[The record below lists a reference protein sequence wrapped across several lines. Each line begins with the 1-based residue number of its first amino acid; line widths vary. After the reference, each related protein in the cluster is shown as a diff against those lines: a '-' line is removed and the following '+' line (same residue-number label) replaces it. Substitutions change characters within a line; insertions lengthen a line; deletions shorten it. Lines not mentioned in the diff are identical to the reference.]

1 MTAIHG
7 RLTVVKVATK
17 DISPYCKTST
27 LELTPDVHDTSGYGL
42 TNKTKAGGLIDG
54 KFTAGGTYDNTVSV
68 GPGNAL
74 RPLIGTTVAVIRQL
88 EGTAV
93 TKPQDAFNAVVGK
106 YTETS
111 PCDDMVSWSCDF
123 EITGVVNTA
132 VQ

>member
-1 MTAIHG
+1 MTAVHG
-7 RLTVVKVATK
+7 RNTVVKVATK

-54 KFTAGGTYDNTVSV
+54 KFTAGGTYDNTASV
-68 GPGNAL
+68 GPGIVL
-74 RPLIGTTVAVIRQL
+74 RPLVGTTAAIIRQL
-88 EGTAV
+88 EGTL
-93 TKPQDAFNAVVGK
+93 TGKPQDAFNAVVGK
-106 YTETS
+106 YTETA

-123 EITGVVNTA
+123 EISGTINTT